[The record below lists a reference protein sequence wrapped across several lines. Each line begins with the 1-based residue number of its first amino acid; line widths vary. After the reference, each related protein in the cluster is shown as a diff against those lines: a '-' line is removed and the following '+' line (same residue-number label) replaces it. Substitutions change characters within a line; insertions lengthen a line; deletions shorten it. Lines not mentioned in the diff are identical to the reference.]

1 MGETDV
7 KINSCLFGGYDKKV
21 ADEYIEELQSIIVKL
36 EKDLRMSSDMNA
48 KYAKKMNEAESY
60 YRALWERNKDQDAV
74 IERQKNEIKT
84 NESVIKIQKE
94 KVHARDDI
102 VRHQECLLRE
112 KDEKIS
118 HQQEQLESLN
128 DKLQKSDEQMRELEL
143 KLEQKVQLLKE
154 REEMAAR
161 LKERIERLQRMP
173 VSKFE
178 QFMQD
183 GMKRIGRRKR

>member
-1 MGETDV
+1 M
-7 KINSCLFGGYDKKV
+7 L
-21 ADEYIEELQSIIVKL
+21 
-36 EKDLRMSSDMNA
+36 
-48 KYAKKMNEAESY
+48 
-60 YRALWERNKDQDAV
+60 
-74 IERQKNEIKT
+74 
-84 NESVIKIQKE
+84 
-94 KVHARDDI
+94 VHRTARI
-102 VRHQECLLRE
+102 
-112 KDEKIS
+112 

-161 LKERIERLQRMP
+161 LKEKIERLQRMP